1 MNLLLNRSTLLP
13 NSNLQI
19 AGSKS
24 ISNRLLILQQ
34 QFTELTIQNLSD
46 AEDTLLLKQALTSS
60 SQTID
65 VHHAGTA
72 MRFLTAFFASQE
84 DREVVLTGSNRMKE
98 RPIGVLVLALQELGA
113 SISYL
118 ENEGFPPL
126 KIVGKKIKKNKL
138 SINSGVSS
146 QFISALLLIA
156 PSLENGLEITL
167 SGNKT
172 SLPYLEMT
180 INLLTQMGISV
191 LFSGNNILVKPF
203 QGEPEI
209 KQFKVESDWSTA
221 SYFYSFTAL
230 SPVGTTLILNNFQQD
245 SLQGDNITASLFEQL
260 GVETTFS
267 KGTILLTKTRSAV
280 IKELILDLNNSP
292 DLAQTLA
299 VCCFGLQ
306 IPFHFN
312 GLQTLKIKETDRL
325 EALETE
331 LSKLGAKVIVS
342 ADSISMRSLGKPLR
356 FQNQTPEIATYND
369 HRMAMAFSPLALLF
383 PIKIKEAEVVKKSCP
398 LFWDYLSKIGISF
411 SSY

>member
-46 AEDTLLLKQALTSS
+46 AEDTLLLKQALTSG

-65 VHHAGTA
+65 IHHAGTA

-84 DREVVLTGSNRMKE
+84 GREVVLTGSKRMKE
-98 RPIGVLVLALQELGA
+98 RPIGVLVSALQELGA

-118 ENEGFPPL
+118 ENKGFPPL

-138 SINSGVSS
+138 TINSGVSS

-172 SLPYLEMT
+172 SLSYLEMT
-180 INLLTQMGISV
+180 ISLLTQMGISV
-191 LFSGNNILVKPF
+191 IFSGNKILVKPF

-230 SPVGTTLILNNFQQD
+230 SPVGTNLILNNFQQD
-245 SLQGDNITASLFEQL
+245 SLQGDNITPSLFEQL

-267 KGTILLTKTRSAV
+267 KGTILLTKKRSAV

-299 VCCFGLQ
+299 ICCFGLQ

-342 ADSISMRSLGKPLR
+342 ADSILMRSSGKPTQ

>member
-13 NSNLQI
+13 KSNLQI

-24 ISNRLLILQQ
+24 ITNRLLILQQ
-34 QFTELTIQNLSD
+34 KFPELTIQNLSD
-46 AEDTLLLKQALTSS
+46 AEDTLVLKQALTSA

-65 VHHAGTA
+65 IHHAGTA
-72 MRFLTAFFASQE
+72 MRFLTAYFASQE
-84 DREVVLTGSNRMKE
+84 GREIVLTGSNRMKE
-98 RPIGVLVLALQELGA
+98 RPIGILVSALQELGA

-118 ENEGFPPL
+118 EKEGFPPL

-167 SGNKT
+167 TGNKT
-172 SLPYLEMT
+172 SLPYLKMT
-180 INLLTQMGISV
+180 ISLLTQLGVEV
-191 LFSGNNILVKPF
+191 LFSDNKILVKPF
-203 QGEPEI
+203 RGEPKI

-221 SYFYSFTAL
+221 SYFYSLTAL
-230 SPVGTTLILNNFQQD
+230 SPVGTTLILNTFQQD
-245 SLQGDNITASLFEQL
+245 SLQGDVITASLFEQL

-267 KGTILLTKTRSAV
+267 ESTILLTKTRSV
-280 IKELILDLNNSP
+280 KIKELNLDLNNSP

-306 IPFHFN
+306 IPFHFK
-312 GLQTLKIKETDRL
+312 GLHTLKIKETDRL
-325 EALETE
+325 EALKIE
-331 LSKLGAKVIVS
+331 LSKLGATVLVS
-342 ADSISMRSLGKPLR
+342 ADSISMRTSRKLHSN
-356 FQNQTPEIATYND
+356 QNDIPQIATYND
-369 HRMAMAFSPLALLF
+369 HRMAMAFAPLALLF

-398 LFWDYLSKIGISF
+398 LFWEYVSKIGVSY